1 MKNLTQKYNF
11 SAQLIADGPSPR
23 PFCYMKWQK
32 TPFQTHLPRPPPPVG
47 KASFFTENERVKTFS
62 DRGQKLF
69 YSRSE
74 IFLFAVRK
82 HSVRGQK
89 NLPTKRNR
97 QTSLPI
103 PYPRPTKNSGN
114 THHKSVRRCY
124 IFLSDNK
131 PFTSHE
137 AH

>member
-1 MKNLTQKYNF
+1 MQLF
-11 SAQLIADGPSPR
+11 STIDSRR
-23 PFCYMKWQK
+23 PFPPSVLLYKVVK
-32 TPFQTHLPRPPPPVG
+32 NSLFRHTSLVHSHLLGRPH
-47 KASFFTENERVKTFS
+47 FFTKNERVKTFS

-114 THHKSVRRCY
+114 THHKSVRRYY